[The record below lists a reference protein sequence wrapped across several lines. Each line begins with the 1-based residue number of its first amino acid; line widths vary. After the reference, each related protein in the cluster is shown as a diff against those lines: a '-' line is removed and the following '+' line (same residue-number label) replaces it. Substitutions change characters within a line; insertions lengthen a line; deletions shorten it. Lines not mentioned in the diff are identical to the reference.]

1 MFAHSGAVIRTF
13 GELHPDLRSKLDL
26 PGAAFALELAVPDLP
41 ISKPNY
47 VAHSRFPAT
56 SRDLSFFVAQE
67 VSAAASR
74 CDAKSE
80 EPLLRDVALLEDYRA
95 QGHVPAGQKALLFS
109 LTYQSDQRTLT
120 DDEVRKPTKS
130 HRSIGQKFPS
140 LSASRP
146 QQVTQLALW

>member
-1 MFAHSGAVIRTF
+1 M
-13 GELHPDLRSKLDL
+13 
-26 PGAAFALELAVPDLP
+26 PDLP

-56 SRDLSFFVAQE
+56 SRDLSFFVAQD
-67 VSAAASR
+67 VSAAALL
-74 CDAKSE
+74 DAMQKSE

-120 DDEVRKPTKS
+120 DDEV
-130 HRSIGQKFPS
+130 QK
-140 LSASRP
+140 AH
-146 QQVTQLALW
+146 QKVIDQLGKKVPIALRQ